1 MLDLRTVAVI
11 DWLQLVRPVDAAAW
25 PPPVRPVEATPHAE
39 ALLVELGE
47 QLTRGSDEDPAG
59 LAAELRHHERI
70 PELQALLAQLGAAR
84 VLRIL
89 NWLNERG
96 IPDNT
101 AIIAA
106 LVAGDTLSAC
116 ALRATIAA
124 VGRRATINRLFASER
139 LAELQ
144 IAAEAA
150 LKEPA

>member
-1 MLDLRTVAVI
+1 MLDLRTGAVT
-11 DWLQLVRPVDAAAW
+11 DWLQLVRPVDAAPW
-25 PPPVRPVEATPHAE
+25 PPPVRPVEATPQAE
-39 ALLVELGE
+39 ASLIELGE
-47 QLTRGSDEDPAG
+47 QLTRGNAEDPAG
-59 LAAELRHHERI
+59 LAAELQHHERP

-89 NWLNERG
+89 NWLNESG

-106 LVAGDTLSAC
+106 LVAGDTPSAQ

-124 VGRRATINRLFASER
+124 VSRRATINRLFAPER
-139 LAELQ
+139 LIELQ

>member
-1 MLDLRTVAVI
+1 MLDLRTGAVT
-11 DWLQLVRPVDAAAW
+11 DWLQLVRPVDAAPW
-25 PPPVRPVEATPHAE
+25 PPSVRPVEATPQAE
-39 ALLVELGE
+39 ASLIELGE

-59 LAAELRHHERI
+59 LAAELQHHELV

-106 LVAGDTLSAC
+106 LVAGDTPSAR
-116 ALRATIAA
+116 ALRATIAS
-124 VGRRATINRLFASER
+124 VGRRATINRLFAPER
-139 LAELQ
+139 LTELQ

>member
-1 MLDLRTVAVI
+1 MLDLRTGAVT
-11 DWLQLVRPVDAAAW
+11 DWLRLVRPVDAATW
-25 PPPVRPVEATPHAE
+25 PPPVRPVEATPQAE
-39 ALLVELGE
+39 ASLIELGE
-47 QLTRGSDEDPAG
+47 QLTRESDEDPAA
-59 LAAELRHHERI
+59 LAAELQRHELV

-106 LVAGDTLSAC
+106 LVAGDTPSAR

-124 VGRRATINRLFASER
+124 VSRRATINRLFAPER
-139 LAELQ
+139 LIELQ
-144 IAAEAA
+144 TAAEAA
-150 LKEPA
+150 LKEPV